1 MELVARVKSQLR
13 RYQVY
18 SKPIGVDNSIIQ
30 ANDLLIDTNKKMVSV
45 DNRPVAV
52 TKIEYEILVLLA
64 SHPGTVFST
73 EDIYTKIWHE
83 EATHANNTIMVHIR
97 KLREKIER
105 QPRTPLSYL
114 VAFLIYSILGIIF
127 DRIIPI
133 AVPNEMRYALCYA
146 ISFIVFVEIFFK
158 LIDFTIEYIRKLRRS
173 IQQVTSGNYGVQCE
187 VEYDDEL
194 GSLAANINVLS
205 KTLLAKEKESEKLK
219 EKERAALDIERN
231 AERQKNELITNVA
244 HDLRT
249 PLTTIVGYLE
259 LIKDDTALS
268 KEDVHKY
275 SGIAYEKSIRLQEMM
290 DDLFEFTKLDNA
302 DIKLNKSMIN
312 LSGLI
317 MQMTDE
323 FYPSFKDCNITPIV
337 DLPEENIYVQGD
349 GQLLARVF
357 DNLISNALKYGYH
370 NTDLKI
376 EVSGDE
382 KYATVKVINHGDT
395 IASEDIPLLF
405 NKFYR
410 TDSSRNS
417 KTGGTG
423 LGLAITK
430 NIVDLHHG
438 DISVTSD
445 DQITTFIVK
454 FNRYFDQN

>member
-1 MELVARVKSQLR
+1 MMQKLR
-13 RYQVY
+13 KLFISSFKWR
-18 SKPIGVDNSIIQ
+18 
-30 ANDLLIDTNKKMVSV
+30 LLINIT
-45 DNRPVAV
+45 
-52 TKIEYEILVLLA
+52 
-64 SHPGTVFST
+64 
-73 EDIYTKIWHE
+73 
-83 EATHANNTIMVHIR
+83 
-97 KLREKIER
+97 
-105 QPRTPLSYL
+105 LSYL

-158 LIDFTIEYIRKLRRS
+158 LIDFTIEYIRKLRHS

-259 LIKDDTALS
+259 LIKDDSALS

-395 IASEDIPLLF
+395 IAPEDIPLLF

>member
-1 MELVARVKSQLR
+1 MMQKLR
-13 RYQVY
+13 KLFISSFKWR
-18 SKPIGVDNSIIQ
+18 
-30 ANDLLIDTNKKMVSV
+30 LLINIT
-45 DNRPVAV
+45 
-52 TKIEYEILVLLA
+52 
-64 SHPGTVFST
+64 
-73 EDIYTKIWHE
+73 
-83 EATHANNTIMVHIR
+83 
-97 KLREKIER
+97 
-105 QPRTPLSYL
+105 LSYL

-454 FNRYFDQN
+454 FNRYFDQS

>member
-1 MELVARVKSQLR
+1 MMQKLR
-13 RYQVY
+13 KLFISSFKWR
-18 SKPIGVDNSIIQ
+18 
-30 ANDLLIDTNKKMVSV
+30 LLINIT
-45 DNRPVAV
+45 
-52 TKIEYEILVLLA
+52 
-64 SHPGTVFST
+64 
-73 EDIYTKIWHE
+73 
-83 EATHANNTIMVHIR
+83 
-97 KLREKIER
+97 
-105 QPRTPLSYL
+105 LSYL

-259 LIKDDTALS
+259 LIKDDSALS

-302 DIKLNKSMIN
+302 DIKFNKSMIN

>member
-1 MELVARVKSQLR
+1 MMQKLR
-13 RYQVY
+13 KLFISSFKWR
-18 SKPIGVDNSIIQ
+18 
-30 ANDLLIDTNKKMVSV
+30 LLINIT
-45 DNRPVAV
+45 
-52 TKIEYEILVLLA
+52 
-64 SHPGTVFST
+64 
-73 EDIYTKIWHE
+73 
-83 EATHANNTIMVHIR
+83 
-97 KLREKIER
+97 
-105 QPRTPLSYL
+105 LSYL

-259 LIKDDTALS
+259 FIKDDTALS

>member
-1 MELVARVKSQLR
+1 MMQKLR
-13 RYQVY
+13 KLFISSFKWR
-18 SKPIGVDNSIIQ
+18 
-30 ANDLLIDTNKKMVSV
+30 LLINIT
-45 DNRPVAV
+45 
-52 TKIEYEILVLLA
+52 
-64 SHPGTVFST
+64 
-73 EDIYTKIWHE
+73 
-83 EATHANNTIMVHIR
+83 
-97 KLREKIER
+97 
-105 QPRTPLSYL
+105 LSYL

-268 KEDVHKY
+268 KEDVDKY

-395 IASEDIPLLF
+395 IAPEDIPLLF

>member
-1 MELVARVKSQLR
+1 MMQKLR
-13 RYQVY
+13 KLFISSFKWR
-18 SKPIGVDNSIIQ
+18 
-30 ANDLLIDTNKKMVSV
+30 LLINIT
-45 DNRPVAV
+45 
-52 TKIEYEILVLLA
+52 
-64 SHPGTVFST
+64 
-73 EDIYTKIWHE
+73 
-83 EATHANNTIMVHIR
+83 
-97 KLREKIER
+97 
-105 QPRTPLSYL
+105 LSYL

-205 KTLLAKEKESEKLK
+205 KTLLAKEKENEKLK

-259 LIKDDTALS
+259 LIKDDSALS

-395 IASEDIPLLF
+395 IAPEDIPLLF

>member
-1 MELVARVKSQLR
+1 MMQKLR
-13 RYQVY
+13 KLFISSFKWR
-18 SKPIGVDNSIIQ
+18 
-30 ANDLLIDTNKKMVSV
+30 LLINIT
-45 DNRPVAV
+45 
-52 TKIEYEILVLLA
+52 
-64 SHPGTVFST
+64 
-73 EDIYTKIWHE
+73 
-83 EATHANNTIMVHIR
+83 
-97 KLREKIER
+97 
-105 QPRTPLSYL
+105 LSYL

-173 IQQVTSGNYGVQCE
+173 IQQVSSGNYGVQCE

-259 LIKDDTALS
+259 LIKDDSALS

-395 IASEDIPLLF
+395 IAPEDIPLLF

>member
-1 MELVARVKSQLR
+1 MMQKLR
-13 RYQVY
+13 KLFISSFKWR
-18 SKPIGVDNSIIQ
+18 
-30 ANDLLIDTNKKMVSV
+30 LLINIT
-45 DNRPVAV
+45 
-52 TKIEYEILVLLA
+52 
-64 SHPGTVFST
+64 
-73 EDIYTKIWHE
+73 
-83 EATHANNTIMVHIR
+83 
-97 KLREKIER
+97 
-105 QPRTPLSYL
+105 LSYL

-259 LIKDDTALS
+259 LIRDDSALS

>member
-1 MELVARVKSQLR
+1 MMQKLR
-13 RYQVY
+13 KLFISSFKWR
-18 SKPIGVDNSIIQ
+18 
-30 ANDLLIDTNKKMVSV
+30 LLINIT
-45 DNRPVAV
+45 
-52 TKIEYEILVLLA
+52 
-64 SHPGTVFST
+64 
-73 EDIYTKIWHE
+73 
-83 EATHANNTIMVHIR
+83 
-97 KLREKIER
+97 
-105 QPRTPLSYL
+105 LSYL

-268 KEDVHKY
+268 KEGVHKY

>member
-1 MELVARVKSQLR
+1 MMQKLR
-13 RYQVY
+13 KLFISSFKWR
-18 SKPIGVDNSIIQ
+18 
-30 ANDLLIDTNKKMVSV
+30 LLINIT
-45 DNRPVAV
+45 
-52 TKIEYEILVLLA
+52 
-64 SHPGTVFST
+64 
-73 EDIYTKIWHE
+73 
-83 EATHANNTIMVHIR
+83 
-97 KLREKIER
+97 
-105 QPRTPLSYL
+105 LSYL
-114 VAFLIYSILGIIF
+114 VAFLIYSILGIVF

-290 DDLFEFTKLDNA
+290 DDLFEFTKLDNT

-323 FYPSFKDCNITPIV
+323 FYPSFKDCNITPIMN
-337 DLPEENIYVQGD
+337 LPEEDIYVQGD

-395 IASEDIPLLF
+395 IAPEDLPLLF

-454 FNRYFDQN
+454 FNRYFDQD

>member
-1 MELVARVKSQLR
+1 MMQKLR
-13 RYQVY
+13 KLFISSFKWR
-18 SKPIGVDNSIIQ
+18 
-30 ANDLLIDTNKKMVSV
+30 LLINIT
-45 DNRPVAV
+45 
-52 TKIEYEILVLLA
+52 
-64 SHPGTVFST
+64 
-73 EDIYTKIWHE
+73 
-83 EATHANNTIMVHIR
+83 
-97 KLREKIER
+97 
-105 QPRTPLSYL
+105 LSYL
-114 VAFLIYSILGIIF
+114 VAFLIYSILGIVF

-146 ISFIVFVEIFFK
+146 LSFIVFVEIFFK

-382 KYATVKVINHGDT
+382 KYAIVKVINHGDT
-395 IASEDIPLLF
+395 IAPEDIPLLF

>member
-1 MELVARVKSQLR
+1 MMQKLR
-13 RYQVY
+13 KLFISSFKCR
-18 SKPIGVDNSIIQ
+18 
-30 ANDLLIDTNKKMVSV
+30 LLINIT
-45 DNRPVAV
+45 
-52 TKIEYEILVLLA
+52 
-64 SHPGTVFST
+64 
-73 EDIYTKIWHE
+73 
-83 EATHANNTIMVHIR
+83 
-97 KLREKIER
+97 
-105 QPRTPLSYL
+105 LSYL

>member
-1 MELVARVKSQLR
+1 MMQKLR
-13 RYQVY
+13 KLFISSFKWR
-18 SKPIGVDNSIIQ
+18 
-30 ANDLLIDTNKKMVSV
+30 LLINIT
-45 DNRPVAV
+45 
-52 TKIEYEILVLLA
+52 
-64 SHPGTVFST
+64 
-73 EDIYTKIWHE
+73 
-83 EATHANNTIMVHIR
+83 
-97 KLREKIER
+97 
-105 QPRTPLSYL
+105 LSYL

-323 FYPSFKDCNITPIV
+323 FYPSFKECNITPIV
-337 DLPEENIYVQGD
+337 NLPEENIYVQGD

-395 IASEDIPLLF
+395 IAPEDIPLLF

>member
-1 MELVARVKSQLR
+1 MMQKLR
-13 RYQVY
+13 KLFISSFKWR
-18 SKPIGVDNSIIQ
+18 
-30 ANDLLIDTNKKMVSV
+30 LLINIT
-45 DNRPVAV
+45 
-52 TKIEYEILVLLA
+52 
-64 SHPGTVFST
+64 
-73 EDIYTKIWHE
+73 
-83 EATHANNTIMVHIR
+83 
-97 KLREKIER
+97 
-105 QPRTPLSYL
+105 LSYL

-395 IASEDIPLLF
+395 IASENIPLLF

>member
-1 MELVARVKSQLR
+1 MMQKLR
-13 RYQVY
+13 KLFISSFKWR
-18 SKPIGVDNSIIQ
+18 
-30 ANDLLIDTNKKMVSV
+30 LLINIT
-45 DNRPVAV
+45 
-52 TKIEYEILVLLA
+52 
-64 SHPGTVFST
+64 
-73 EDIYTKIWHE
+73 
-83 EATHANNTIMVHIR
+83 
-97 KLREKIER
+97 
-105 QPRTPLSYL
+105 LSYL

-438 DISVTSD
+438 NISVTSD

>member
-1 MELVARVKSQLR
+1 MMQKLR
-13 RYQVY
+13 KLFISSFKWR
-18 SKPIGVDNSIIQ
+18 
-30 ANDLLIDTNKKMVSV
+30 LLINIT
-45 DNRPVAV
+45 
-52 TKIEYEILVLLA
+52 
-64 SHPGTVFST
+64 
-73 EDIYTKIWHE
+73 
-83 EATHANNTIMVHIR
+83 
-97 KLREKIER
+97 
-105 QPRTPLSYL
+105 LSYL

-158 LIDFTIEYIRKLRRS
+158 LIDFTIEYIRKLKRS

>member
-1 MELVARVKSQLR
+1 MMQKLR
-13 RYQVY
+13 KLFISSFKWR
-18 SKPIGVDNSIIQ
+18 
-30 ANDLLIDTNKKMVSV
+30 LLINIT
-45 DNRPVAV
+45 
-52 TKIEYEILVLLA
+52 
-64 SHPGTVFST
+64 
-73 EDIYTKIWHE
+73 
-83 EATHANNTIMVHIR
+83 
-97 KLREKIER
+97 
-105 QPRTPLSYL
+105 LSYL

-259 LIKDDTALS
+259 LIKDDSALS

-302 DIKLNKSMIN
+302 DIKLNNSMIN

-395 IASEDIPLLF
+395 IAPEDIPLLF

>member
-1 MELVARVKSQLR
+1 MMQKLR
-13 RYQVY
+13 KLFISSFKWR
-18 SKPIGVDNSIIQ
+18 
-30 ANDLLIDTNKKMVSV
+30 LLINIT
-45 DNRPVAV
+45 
-52 TKIEYEILVLLA
+52 
-64 SHPGTVFST
+64 
-73 EDIYTKIWHE
+73 
-83 EATHANNTIMVHIR
+83 
-97 KLREKIER
+97 
-105 QPRTPLSYL
+105 LSYL
-114 VAFLIYSILGIIF
+114 VAFLIYSILGIVF

-395 IASEDIPLLF
+395 IAPEDIPLLF
-405 NKFYR
+405 NKFFR

-438 DISVTSD
+438 NISVTSD

>member
-1 MELVARVKSQLR
+1 MMQKLR
-13 RYQVY
+13 KLFISSFKWR
-18 SKPIGVDNSIIQ
+18 
-30 ANDLLIDTNKKMVSV
+30 LLINIT
-45 DNRPVAV
+45 
-52 TKIEYEILVLLA
+52 
-64 SHPGTVFST
+64 
-73 EDIYTKIWHE
+73 
-83 EATHANNTIMVHIR
+83 
-97 KLREKIER
+97 
-105 QPRTPLSYL
+105 LSYL

-187 VEYDDEL
+187 IEYDDEL

-219 EKERAALDIERN
+219 EKEKAALDIERN

-395 IASEDIPLLF
+395 IAPEDIPLLF

>member
-1 MELVARVKSQLR
+1 MMQKLR
-13 RYQVY
+13 KLFISSFKWR
-18 SKPIGVDNSIIQ
+18 
-30 ANDLLIDTNKKMVSV
+30 LLINIT
-45 DNRPVAV
+45 
-52 TKIEYEILVLLA
+52 
-64 SHPGTVFST
+64 
-73 EDIYTKIWHE
+73 
-83 EATHANNTIMVHIR
+83 
-97 KLREKIER
+97 
-105 QPRTPLSYL
+105 LSYL

-173 IQQVTSGNYGVQCE
+173 IQRVTSGNYGVQCE

>member
-1 MELVARVKSQLR
+1 MMQKLR
-13 RYQVY
+13 KLFISSFKWR
-18 SKPIGVDNSIIQ
+18 
-30 ANDLLIDTNKKMVSV
+30 LLINIT
-45 DNRPVAV
+45 
-52 TKIEYEILVLLA
+52 
-64 SHPGTVFST
+64 
-73 EDIYTKIWHE
+73 
-83 EATHANNTIMVHIR
+83 
-97 KLREKIER
+97 
-105 QPRTPLSYL
+105 LSYL

-219 EKERAALDIERN
+219 EKEKAALDIERN

-357 DNLISNALKYGYH
+357 DNLISNALKYCYH

-395 IASEDIPLLF
+395 IAPDDIPLLF

-454 FNRYFDQN
+454 FNRDCDQN

>member
-1 MELVARVKSQLR
+1 MMQKLR
-13 RYQVY
+13 KLFISSFKWR
-18 SKPIGVDNSIIQ
+18 
-30 ANDLLIDTNKKMVSV
+30 LLINIT
-45 DNRPVAV
+45 
-52 TKIEYEILVLLA
+52 
-64 SHPGTVFST
+64 
-73 EDIYTKIWHE
+73 
-83 EATHANNTIMVHIR
+83 
-97 KLREKIER
+97 
-105 QPRTPLSYL
+105 LSYL

-275 SGIAYEKSIRLQEMM
+275 SGIAYEKSIHLQEMM

-395 IASEDIPLLF
+395 IAPEDIPLLF

>member
-1 MELVARVKSQLR
+1 MMQKLR
-13 RYQVY
+13 KLFISSFKWR
-18 SKPIGVDNSIIQ
+18 
-30 ANDLLIDTNKKMVSV
+30 LLINIT
-45 DNRPVAV
+45 
-52 TKIEYEILVLLA
+52 
-64 SHPGTVFST
+64 
-73 EDIYTKIWHE
+73 
-83 EATHANNTIMVHIR
+83 
-97 KLREKIER
+97 
-105 QPRTPLSYL
+105 LSYL

-219 EKERAALDIERN
+219 EKEKAALDIERN

-395 IASEDIPLLF
+395 IASEDVPLLF

>member
-1 MELVARVKSQLR
+1 MMQKLR
-13 RYQVY
+13 KLFISSFKWR
-18 SKPIGVDNSIIQ
+18 
-30 ANDLLIDTNKKMVSV
+30 LLINIT
-45 DNRPVAV
+45 
-52 TKIEYEILVLLA
+52 
-64 SHPGTVFST
+64 
-73 EDIYTKIWHE
+73 
-83 EATHANNTIMVHIR
+83 
-97 KLREKIER
+97 
-105 QPRTPLSYL
+105 LSYL
-114 VAFLIYSILGIIF
+114 VAFLIYSILVIIF

-337 DLPEENIYVQGD
+337 NLPEENIYVQGD

-395 IASEDIPLLF
+395 IAPEDIPLLF

>member
-1 MELVARVKSQLR
+1 MMQKLR
-13 RYQVY
+13 KLFISSFKWR
-18 SKPIGVDNSIIQ
+18 
-30 ANDLLIDTNKKMVSV
+30 LLINIT
-45 DNRPVAV
+45 
-52 TKIEYEILVLLA
+52 
-64 SHPGTVFST
+64 
-73 EDIYTKIWHE
+73 
-83 EATHANNTIMVHIR
+83 
-97 KLREKIER
+97 
-105 QPRTPLSYL
+105 LSYL
-114 VAFLIYSILGIIF
+114 VAFLIYSILGIVF

-275 SGIAYEKSIRLQEMM
+275 SGIAYEKSIRLHEMM

-395 IASEDIPLLF
+395 IAPEDIPLLF
-405 NKFYR
+405 NKFFR

>member
-1 MELVARVKSQLR
+1 MMQKLR
-13 RYQVY
+13 KLFISSFKWR
-18 SKPIGVDNSIIQ
+18 
-30 ANDLLIDTNKKMVSV
+30 LLINIT
-45 DNRPVAV
+45 
-52 TKIEYEILVLLA
+52 
-64 SHPGTVFST
+64 
-73 EDIYTKIWHE
+73 
-83 EATHANNTIMVHIR
+83 
-97 KLREKIER
+97 
-105 QPRTPLSYL
+105 LSYL
-114 VAFLIYSILGIIF
+114 VAFLIYSILGIVF

-259 LIKDDTALS
+259 LIKDDSALS

-395 IASEDIPLLF
+395 IAPEDIPLLF

-438 DISVTSD
+438 NISVTSD

>member
-1 MELVARVKSQLR
+1 MMQKLR
-13 RYQVY
+13 KLFISSFKWR
-18 SKPIGVDNSIIQ
+18 
-30 ANDLLIDTNKKMVSV
+30 LLINIT
-45 DNRPVAV
+45 
-52 TKIEYEILVLLA
+52 
-64 SHPGTVFST
+64 
-73 EDIYTKIWHE
+73 
-83 EATHANNTIMVHIR
+83 
-97 KLREKIER
+97 
-105 QPRTPLSYL
+105 LSYL

-158 LIDFTIEYIRKLRRS
+158 LIDFTIEYIRELRRS

>member
-1 MELVARVKSQLR
+1 MMQKLR
-13 RYQVY
+13 KLFISSFKWR
-18 SKPIGVDNSIIQ
+18 
-30 ANDLLIDTNKKMVSV
+30 LLINIT
-45 DNRPVAV
+45 
-52 TKIEYEILVLLA
+52 
-64 SHPGTVFST
+64 
-73 EDIYTKIWHE
+73 
-83 EATHANNTIMVHIR
+83 
-97 KLREKIER
+97 
-105 QPRTPLSYL
+105 LSYL

-259 LIKDDTALS
+259 LIKDDSALS

-323 FYPSFKDCNITPIV
+323 FYPSFKDWNITPIV

-382 KYATVKVINHGDT
+382 KYAIVKVINHGDT
-395 IASEDIPLLF
+395 IAPEDIPLLF

>member
-1 MELVARVKSQLR
+1 MMQKLR
-13 RYQVY
+13 KLFISSFKWR
-18 SKPIGVDNSIIQ
+18 
-30 ANDLLIDTNKKMVSV
+30 LLINIT
-45 DNRPVAV
+45 
-52 TKIEYEILVLLA
+52 
-64 SHPGTVFST
+64 
-73 EDIYTKIWHE
+73 
-83 EATHANNTIMVHIR
+83 
-97 KLREKIER
+97 
-105 QPRTPLSYL
+105 LSYL

-187 VEYDDEL
+187 IEYDDEL

-259 LIKDDTALS
+259 LIKDDSALS

-395 IASEDIPLLF
+395 IAPEDIPLLF

>member
-1 MELVARVKSQLR
+1 MMQKLR
-13 RYQVY
+13 KLFISSFKWR
-18 SKPIGVDNSIIQ
+18 
-30 ANDLLIDTNKKMVSV
+30 LLINIT
-45 DNRPVAV
+45 
-52 TKIEYEILVLLA
+52 
-64 SHPGTVFST
+64 
-73 EDIYTKIWHE
+73 
-83 EATHANNTIMVHIR
+83 
-97 KLREKIER
+97 
-105 QPRTPLSYL
+105 LSYL
-114 VAFLIYSILGIIF
+114 VAFLIYSILGIVF

-395 IASEDIPLLF
+395 IAPEDIPLLF
-405 NKFYR
+405 NNFFR

>member
-1 MELVARVKSQLR
+1 MMQKLR
-13 RYQVY
+13 KLFISSFKWR
-18 SKPIGVDNSIIQ
+18 
-30 ANDLLIDTNKKMVSV
+30 LLINIT
-45 DNRPVAV
+45 
-52 TKIEYEILVLLA
+52 
-64 SHPGTVFST
+64 
-73 EDIYTKIWHE
+73 
-83 EATHANNTIMVHIR
+83 
-97 KLREKIER
+97 
-105 QPRTPLSYL
+105 LSYL

-312 LSGLI
+312 ISGLI

>member
-1 MELVARVKSQLR
+1 MMQKLR
-13 RYQVY
+13 KLFISSFKWR
-18 SKPIGVDNSIIQ
+18 
-30 ANDLLIDTNKKMVSV
+30 LLINIT
-45 DNRPVAV
+45 
-52 TKIEYEILVLLA
+52 
-64 SHPGTVFST
+64 
-73 EDIYTKIWHE
+73 
-83 EATHANNTIMVHIR
+83 
-97 KLREKIER
+97 
-105 QPRTPLSYL
+105 LSYL

-133 AVPNEMRYALCYA
+133 AVPNEMRYSLCYA

>member
-1 MELVARVKSQLR
+1 MMQKLR
-13 RYQVY
+13 KLFISSFKWR
-18 SKPIGVDNSIIQ
+18 
-30 ANDLLIDTNKKMVSV
+30 LLINIT
-45 DNRPVAV
+45 
-52 TKIEYEILVLLA
+52 
-64 SHPGTVFST
+64 
-73 EDIYTKIWHE
+73 
-83 EATHANNTIMVHIR
+83 
-97 KLREKIER
+97 
-105 QPRTPLSYL
+105 LSYL

-259 LIKDDTALS
+259 LIKDDSALS

-395 IASEDIPLLF
+395 IAPEDIPLLF

>member
-1 MELVARVKSQLR
+1 MMQKLR
-13 RYQVY
+13 KLFISSFKWR
-18 SKPIGVDNSIIQ
+18 
-30 ANDLLIDTNKKMVSV
+30 LLINIT
-45 DNRPVAV
+45 
-52 TKIEYEILVLLA
+52 
-64 SHPGTVFST
+64 
-73 EDIYTKIWHE
+73 
-83 EATHANNTIMVHIR
+83 
-97 KLREKIER
+97 
-105 QPRTPLSYL
+105 LSYL

-219 EKERAALDIERN
+219 EKERAALDVERN

-395 IASEDIPLLF
+395 IAPEDIPLLF

-445 DQITTFIVK
+445 NQITTFIVK

>member
-1 MELVARVKSQLR
+1 MMQKLR
-13 RYQVY
+13 KLFISSFKWR
-18 SKPIGVDNSIIQ
+18 
-30 ANDLLIDTNKKMVSV
+30 LLINIT
-45 DNRPVAV
+45 
-52 TKIEYEILVLLA
+52 
-64 SHPGTVFST
+64 
-73 EDIYTKIWHE
+73 
-83 EATHANNTIMVHIR
+83 
-97 KLREKIER
+97 
-105 QPRTPLSYL
+105 LSYL

-194 GSLAANINVLS
+194 GSLAANINALS

-395 IASEDIPLLF
+395 IAPDDIPLLF

>member
-1 MELVARVKSQLR
+1 MMQKLR
-13 RYQVY
+13 KLFISSFKWR
-18 SKPIGVDNSIIQ
+18 
-30 ANDLLIDTNKKMVSV
+30 LLINIT
-45 DNRPVAV
+45 
-52 TKIEYEILVLLA
+52 
-64 SHPGTVFST
+64 
-73 EDIYTKIWHE
+73 
-83 EATHANNTIMVHIR
+83 
-97 KLREKIER
+97 
-105 QPRTPLSYL
+105 LSYL
-114 VAFLIYSILGIIF
+114 VAFLIYFILGIIF

-395 IASEDIPLLF
+395 IAPDDIPLLF

>member
-1 MELVARVKSQLR
+1 MMQKLR
-13 RYQVY
+13 KLFISSFKWR
-18 SKPIGVDNSIIQ
+18 
-30 ANDLLIDTNKKMVSV
+30 LLINIT
-45 DNRPVAV
+45 
-52 TKIEYEILVLLA
+52 
-64 SHPGTVFST
+64 
-73 EDIYTKIWHE
+73 
-83 EATHANNTIMVHIR
+83 
-97 KLREKIER
+97 
-105 QPRTPLSYL
+105 LSYL

-395 IASEDIPLLF
+395 IASDDIPLLF

>member
-1 MELVARVKSQLR
+1 MMQKLR
-13 RYQVY
+13 KLFISSFKWR
-18 SKPIGVDNSIIQ
+18 
-30 ANDLLIDTNKKMVSV
+30 LLINIT
-45 DNRPVAV
+45 
-52 TKIEYEILVLLA
+52 
-64 SHPGTVFST
+64 
-73 EDIYTKIWHE
+73 
-83 EATHANNTIMVHIR
+83 
-97 KLREKIER
+97 
-105 QPRTPLSYL
+105 LSYL

-219 EKERAALDIERN
+219 EKEKAALDIERN

-382 KYATVKVINHGDT
+382 KYAAVKVINHGDT
-395 IASEDIPLLF
+395 IAPEDIPLLF

>member
-1 MELVARVKSQLR
+1 MMQKLR
-13 RYQVY
+13 KLFISSFKWR
-18 SKPIGVDNSIIQ
+18 
-30 ANDLLIDTNKKMVSV
+30 LLINIT
-45 DNRPVAV
+45 
-52 TKIEYEILVLLA
+52 
-64 SHPGTVFST
+64 
-73 EDIYTKIWHE
+73 
-83 EATHANNTIMVHIR
+83 
-97 KLREKIER
+97 
-105 QPRTPLSYL
+105 LSYL

-302 DIKLNKSMIN
+302 DIKLNKSMVN